1 MKPQHSSPKPA
12 ELAASKRRPDRDD
25 IRARSGTIPASRQS
39 LRPQERSNQER
50 PHHS

>member
-1 MKPQHSSPKPA
+1 MKPERNTSKPE

-25 IRARSGTIPASRQS
+25 IRARSGPIPASRQS

-50 PHHS
+50 SHHS